1 MGEQKRTIYQE
12 INKFLGLDAFIG
24 VQNKDFFNQPDV
36 IIKGDSPQ
44 DVKRKSL
51 ELQQKDYLKSKFYK
65 VQQHGF
71 QKALQYEAQRLP
83 AYVDYEGMEWYPIIS
98 AALNLF
104 MEEST
109 TIGDDGKMLHIYS
122 NNERIKNAL
131 EDLFYTTININT
143 NLPSWCRAMCKF
155 GDNFTYI
162 YGEKEKGIIFLKQ
175 MVNYEIE
182 REDKIED
189 GRLITRFKQRGT
201 NVYFEN
207 IEMAHFRLLGDDKY
221 LPYGSSILNKIRR
234 TWKQLVLAEDSMLT
248 YRILRAGDKR
258 VFKIPVGNMND
269 DDVEAYIERI
279 VNRFKKVQQINPNN
293 ATIDYRFNIM
303 GNDEDYFIPVRSEN
317 SGTMIDT
324 LQGACLALDTKIEL
338 LDGRSITL
346 SDLIKEFEEN
356 KELWSYS
363 INPETGEIVP
373 GKITWAGV
381 TRKNTQVL
389 KITLDN
395 GETITCTPD
404 HKFPTKYNGF
414 KEAKDLHIG
423 ESMWSFNKKFEK
435 IKNQGNEYEMIYDH
449 SKNDWIFTHRM
460 VNSNLI
466 LDEYEYSIQ
475 NGDKNTIHHK
485 DFNRFNNNPSNLIRM
500 NNIDHMRYH
509 SQFSEN
515 GGEKF
520 KLKYENDLNFKNKI
534 DEILFNGRKIYHEKL
549 KNDNEFKVLVSKKQ
563 SKSAIKY
570 YDSLT
575 NDEKY
580 NRISKLNSEEA
591 RLKAINTFKN
601 NPFRIEII
609 NSNKEKIKQTKQIPE
624 NRIRYSNN
632 TKNLWKNDEFKNLVI
647 TKQKIK
653 YSNILIDLLVQYSKI
668 YANLNDILSK
678 EININNSQ
686 WLNEFWF
693 LNSENKQLQSKMK
706 LITRNNIDKLLK
718 FYGYKNWRDFY
729 SKINQYNHK
738 ITSIEWLEEKQ
749 DTGTITI
756 DGNEELHNYH
766 TFALSAGIF
775 TKNSNLDQIQDI
787 EYLRDNLFMGLEI
800 PRPFLSYQSAG
811 GEGKNMAQF
820 DVRFAKKVNRIQ
832 QSLLQELN
840 KIAVIHLYYL
850 GYRGEEL
857 TNFKMM
863 LTNPSTQ
870 SDILKNELLE
880 AKARVYE
887 AMTKTTE
894 GSIAAMSH
902 YMAKKTILNM
912 SDSQIIQDIKIQRIE
927 RAISQELQ
935 DTPLIIKNTGIF
947 KDVDDRYGSGEA
959 LPLETATSG
968 GTTGAAA
975 APGAGTTLPGEGS
988 PEQLRP
994 PTANAANQ
1002 GETFTSPS
1010 ELPPVQ
1016 GKTESILGRTENL
1029 LNEYI
1034 NVISNNKEIE
1044 EKSKD
1049 LILYNQKL
1057 NENAFK
1063 LIKDN
1068 EKINGTEEH
1077 NSINFS
1083 NYEDSDELYENIMKL
1098 KEDILKSQLDDLN
1111 KTKI

>member
-234 TWKQLVLAEDSMLT
+234 TWKQLVLGEDSMLT
-248 YRILRAGDKR
+248 YRILRAGEKR

-269 DDVEAYIERI
+269 DDVEAYIERV
-279 VNRFKKVQQINPNN
+279 VNRFKKVQEINPNN

-324 LQGACLALDTKIEL
+324 LQGA
-338 LDGRSITL
+338 
-346 SDLIKEFEEN
+346 
-356 KELWSYS
+356 
-363 INPETGEIVP
+363 
-373 GKITWAGV
+373 
-381 TRKNTQVL
+381 Q
-389 KITLDN
+389 
-395 GETITCTPD
+395 
-404 HKFPTKYNGF
+404 
-414 KEAKDLHIG
+414 
-423 ESMWSFNKKFEK
+423 
-435 IKNQGNEYEMIYDH
+435 
-449 SKNDWIFTHRM
+449 
-460 VNSNLI
+460 
-466 LDEYEYSIQ
+466 
-475 NGDKNTIHHK
+475 
-485 DFNRFNNNPSNLIRM
+485 
-500 NNIDHMRYH
+500 
-509 SQFSEN
+509 
-515 GGEKF
+515 
-520 KLKYENDLNFKNKI
+520 
-534 DEILFNGRKIYHEKL
+534 
-549 KNDNEFKVLVSKKQ
+549 
-563 SKSAIKY
+563 
-570 YDSLT
+570 
-575 NDEKY
+575 
-580 NRISKLNSEEA
+580 
-591 RLKAINTFKN
+591 
-601 NPFRIEII
+601 
-609 NSNKEKIKQTKQIPE
+609 
-624 NRIRYSNN
+624 
-632 TKNLWKNDEFKNLVI
+632 
-647 TKQKIK
+647 
-653 YSNILIDLLVQYSKI
+653 
-668 YANLNDILSK
+668 
-678 EININNSQ
+678 
-686 WLNEFWF
+686 
-693 LNSENKQLQSKMK
+693 
-706 LITRNNIDKLLK
+706 
-718 FYGYKNWRDFY
+718 
-729 SKINQYNHK
+729 
-738 ITSIEWLEEKQ
+738 
-749 DTGTITI
+749 
-756 DGNEELHNYH
+756 
-766 TFALSAGIF
+766 
-775 TKNSNLDQIQDI
+775 NLDQIHDI

-1098 KEDILKSQLDDLN
+1098 REDILKSQLDDLN